1 MVVHA
6 MAVLELAM
14 FVHTWGL
21 GFSVARE
28 ASEDVRVQLFLNT
41 QHITFMETLYIVEL
55 NQIYASIHCLIH
67 GIPVALVGIACHSLR
82 KGILQ
87 IPFEAHENGPPKPA
101 VWYPSTILCT
111 EA

>member
-1 MVVHA
+1 
-6 MAVLELAM
+6 
-14 FVHTWGL
+14 
-21 GFSVARE
+21 
-28 ASEDVRVQLFLNT
+28 
-41 QHITFMETLYIVEL
+41 METLYIVEL

-67 GIPVALVGIACHSLR
+67 DIPVALVGIACHSLR
-82 KGILQ
+82 KEILQ